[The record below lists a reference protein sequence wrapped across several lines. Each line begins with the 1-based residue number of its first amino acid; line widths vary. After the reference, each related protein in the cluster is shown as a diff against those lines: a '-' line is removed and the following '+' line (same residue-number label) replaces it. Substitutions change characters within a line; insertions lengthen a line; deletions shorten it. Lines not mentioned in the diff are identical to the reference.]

1 VIAPDHP
8 AAAIP
13 LWIRNGTAIN
23 VVALDSGVWRTT
35 VRFTAGEERRV
46 DVPLAAAQTSAR
58 VRIKS
63 AATFRPSDADPN
75 SRDTRLLGVFVRL
88 TPDQNLATP
97 PK

>member
-1 VIAPDHP
+1 
-8 AAAIP
+8 
-13 LWIRNGTAIN
+13 
-23 VVALDSGVWRTT
+23 
-35 VRFTAGEERRV
+35 
-46 DVPLAAAQTSAR
+46 

-88 TPDQNLATP
+88 TADQNLATP